1 MSDCSSDFTDFQI
14 YFSLACGILS
24 LIGGTLVIFFTVKH
38 SLFERY
44 SFKILLYLSINDI
57 IRGIVTIFLFS
68 NRIPCGIISYLSDAS
83 YISNMLWSLS
93 LINAIYRIVVVEDYN
108 LEKYNKVWFLCCF
121 FVVYLAEATPFI
133 THSYVYTEY
142 MCQIELNSIGNY
154 YRLFLFYIPGSIIL
168 LLTLYFAIKIYKKL
182 KTLNIQRIKHIV
194 FNRGLIYGMTMAII
208 CIPLFII
215 RSFEIF
221 IINCSTVYIGVI
233 CYDMCILHGF
243 VNSII
248 FFSSKDIQKL
258 ISQNEANRH
267 EVMSSLII
275 SFHSTIN

>member
-14 YFSLACGILS
+14 YFSLTCGIFS
-24 LIGGTLVIFFTVKH
+24 LLGGTLVIFFTVKH
-38 SLFERY
+38 RLFECY
-44 SFKILLYLSINDI
+44 SFKLLLYLSCNDI
-57 IRGIVTIFLFS
+57 IRGIVTIFLFYED
-68 NRIPCGIISYLSDAS
+68 IPCGVISYISDAS

-93 LINAIYRIVVVEDYN
+93 LIYAIYRIVVIEDYN
-108 LEKYNKVWFLCCF
+108 FEKYNKVWFVFCF
-121 FVVYLAEATPFI
+121 FIVYLAEATPFI
-133 THSYVYTEY
+133 TDSYVYAEY
-142 MCQIELNSIGNY
+142 MCQIQLNSIGNY

-168 LLTLYFAIKIYKKL
+168 LLTLYFAIKIYQKL
-182 KTLNIQRIKHIV
+182 KTLNIQRIKHII

-215 RSFEIF
+215 RTFEIF

-258 ISQNEANRH
+258 ITKNENIRT
-267 EVMSSLII
+267 EVMNSLII